1 MAYTKMPRRD
11 KGRNSAQGRRAHR
24 SLSPM
29 TEMASSQTRGNAAL
43 FRTTCRDS
51 ESSEINSIGWLG
63 REDSNL
69 RLPESK
75 SGALPL
81 GYAPIDARAARE
93 PHLIRNN
100 DRSGQADISKPARGP
115 VAIANH
121 VVGGCGRCQPKFC
134 RL

>member
-1 MAYTKMPRRD
+1 METTHPFAP
-11 KGRNSAQGRRAHR
+11 
-24 SLSPM
+24 
-29 TEMASSQTRGNAAL
+29 E
-43 FRTTCRDS
+43 TCRRERLRFAFMHGKGGKRRGFIDS
-51 ESSEINSIGWLG
+51 TGEYRDTRTGWLG

-100 DRSGQADISKPARGP
+100 DRPGQADISKLTRT
-115 VAIANH
+115 
-121 VVGGCGRCQPKFC
+121 RRQDRK
-134 RL
+134 R